1 MTKEKEQAKRKLET
15 PDREYRKRI
24 FLAIPYTG
32 VEEYSYTIS
41 EQYTLKLMDEGCNVF
56 SPILYAHHLSKKH
69 SLPMEYEFWAGLND
83 SIIER
88 WATDVYVLQ
97 CLNWCRSRGVR
108 HEIEVASECGVKI
121 TFVEVGGAGGEGL
134 VCLLKKLKN

>member
-1 MTKEKEQAKRKLET
+1 MNILPKWGFPPSEETKFLMAKVEEARTKINVQ
-15 PDREYRKRI
+15 KRI

-56 SPILYAHHLSKKH
+56 SPILYSHHLSKKH

-83 SIIER
+83 SIIEH

-97 CLNWCRSRGVR
+97 CLNWWRSRGVR

-121 TFVEVGGAGGEGL
+121 TFVEVDKHYA
-134 VCLLKKLKN
+134 

>member
-1 MTKEKEQAKRKLET
+1 MTNSLMQYLEKAKRKLET
-15 PDREYRKRI
+15 RDMEYQKRI

-41 EQYTLKLMDEGCNVF
+41 EQYTLKLMDEGYNVF
-56 SPILYAHHLSKKH
+56 SPILYSHYLSKKH

-97 CLNWCRSRGVR
+97 CLNWWRSRGVL

-121 TFVEVGGAGGEGL
+121 TFVEVGENA
-134 VCLLKKLKN
+134 

>member
-32 VEEYSYTIS
+32 VEEYSHTIS
-41 EQYTLKLMDEGCNVF
+41 EQYTLKLMDAGYNVF

-97 CLNWCRSRGVR
+97 CLNWRRSRGVR

-121 TFVEVGGAGGEGL
+121 TFVEVEEQEERDFYA
-134 VCLLKKLKN
+134 C